1 MPRAAGPFKIIE
13 KINDNAY
20 KHELPFEFRVSPTF
34 NISDLKPYLGE
45 EDELEL
51 RETLVQEG
59 EDDEDKTPSDTPADP
74 PTTLQGSITRA
85 RARQLNLNVSL
96 FLRTSLHGF
105 ENRLLPNDCIMIRNL
120 GEEFNI
126 LGEELEGVVDQQGSP
141 SQVGSSVQF
150 EFKYASASRTSQC

>member
-1 MPRAAGPFKIIE
+1 MPTPIE
-13 KINDNAY
+13 
-20 KHELPFEFRVSPTF
+20 S
-34 NISDLKPYLGE
+34 
-45 EDELEL
+45 
-51 RETLVQEG
+51 
-59 EDDEDKTPSDTPADP
+59 DEDITPSDTPADP

-120 GEEFNI
+120 GEEFNT

-150 EFKYASASRTSQC
+150 EFKSASASRTSQC